1 MNWIENLFFG
11 ENTAHNI
18 LLFALVIAGGILL
31 GKIRIKGISLGITFV
46 LFVGIFAGHL
56 GMKIDHE
63 VLHFMKEF
71 GLILFIYSVGLQV
84 GPGFLSSF
92 KKGGMKLNML
102 AAGTV
107 LLGVVVT
114 IILHFVTDLPMPTM
128 VGIMSG
134 AVTNTPGLGAAQ
146 ETLYGTTGTTD
157 ATIAMGYA
165 IAYPLAIV
173 GIIGSI
179 ILIRYIFR
187 VNMSAESEKLHQG
200 AANEMHVE
208 RITLEVRNP
217 AIFGMTI
224 QKVADLLAGN
234 KFIVSRIL
242 HHQNEQMEIASPATI
257 LEEGDRILIITTSA
271 HRPTVIAF
279 VGKEV
284 EEMQKE
290 DWETLD
296 KHLISK
302 RVLVTQ
308 PRIHGKSLRELNLR
322 NNYGVNITRIN
333 RAGTDLIAQP
343 NLKLQMGDRIMIV
356 GDAASVD
363 NVIKVMGNQLRM
375 LNEPH
380 LIPIFVGIFLGVLL
394 GSIPFAF
401 PGIPQP
407 VKLGLA
413 GGPLI
418 VAILMSVLG
427 AKYKLIT
434 YTTISANLMLREVG
448 ICFFLAC
455 VGLGAGENFVDT
467 IVNQGGYRWI
477 GYGVIITVIPLL
489 VIGFIGKKW
498 LKVNYFTLMGLMA
511 GSMTDPPALAYAN
524 SVSDND
530 APAVSYASVYPLT
543 MFLRVLVAQLLI
555 LLFL

>member
-1 MNWIENLFFG
+1 M
-11 ENTAHNI
+11 
-18 LLFALVIAGGILL
+18 
-31 GKIRIKGISLGITFV
+31 
-46 LFVGIFAGHL
+46 
-56 GMKIDHE
+56 
-63 VLHFMKEF
+63 
-71 GLILFIYSVGLQV
+71 
-84 GPGFLSSF
+84 
-92 KKGGMKLNML
+92 
-102 AAGTV
+102 
-107 LLGVVVT
+107 
-114 IILHFVTDLPMPTM
+114 
-128 VGIMSG
+128 
-134 AVTNTPGLGAAQ
+134 
-146 ETLYGTTGTTD
+146 
-157 ATIAMGYA
+157 
-165 IAYPLAIV
+165 
-173 GIIGSI
+173 
-179 ILIRYIFR
+179 
-187 VNMSAESEKLHQG
+187 
-200 AANEMHVE
+200 
-208 RITLEVRNP
+208 
-217 AIFGMTI
+217 
-224 QKVADLLAGN
+224 
-234 KFIVSRIL
+234 
-242 HHQNEQMEIASPATI
+242 
-257 LEEGDRILIITTSA
+257 
-271 HRPTVIAF
+271 
-279 VGKEV
+279 
-284 EEMQKE
+284 
-290 DWETLD
+290 
-296 KHLISK
+296 
-302 RVLVTQ
+302 VTQ

-489 VIGFIGKKW
+489 VIGIIGKKW

>member
-1 MNWIENLFFG
+1 MNWIESLFFG

-107 LLGVVVT
+107 LLGVAVT

-146 ETLYGTTGTTD
+146 ETLYGTIGTTD

-242 HHQNEQMEIASPATI
+242 HRQNEQMEIASPATV
-257 LEEGDRILIITTSA
+257 LEEGDRILIITTLA

-489 VIGFIGKKW
+489 VIGIIGKKW